1 MLHVGEIMPTIAIT
15 GKGGTGKTTF
25 AALLIKYL
33 SAKNGAIL
41 AVDADPN
48 SNLDARLGLSV
59 EQTIGDLRED
69 LLTES
74 FPSGVAKSEL
84 IEYQIRLALVEADTF
99 DLIAMGRPEGPG
111 CYCYINNVLRDVID
125 RLSEN
130 YTYVVIDNEAG
141 MEHLSRRTT
150 RDVDVLFIMSDVTA
164 LGVTT
169 ASRINLLAKDLN
181 LVIGSAFLVLNE
193 IKNGV
198 PATIRDQIQQQELDL
213 IGTIPVDDLVEEYAV
228 QGKSLLE
235 LPDRSAAFQAVSEI
249 AERSIV
255 R

>member
-1 MLHVGEIMPTIAIT
+1 MSTIAIT

-33 SAKNGAIL
+33 SAKNATIL

-48 SNLDARLGLSV
+48 SNLDARLGLHV

-69 LLTES
+69 LLTEH
-74 FPSGVAKSEL
+74 FPSGVPKSEL
-84 IEYQIRLALVEADTF
+84 IEYQIRLALVEGETF

-111 CYCYINNVLRDVID
+111 CYCYVNNVLRDVID
-125 RLSEN
+125 KLSDA
-130 YTYVVIDNEAG
+130 YQYVVIDNEAG

-150 RDVDVLFIMSDVTA
+150 RDVDVLFIMSDVTP
-164 LGVTT
+164 LGITT
-169 ASRINLLAKDLN
+169 ASRIKLLAKDLK

-193 IKNGV
+193 VRNSI
-198 PATIRDQIQQQELDL
+198 PASIRDQIQEQELDL
-213 IGTIPVDDLVEEYAV
+213 IGTIPVDALVEEYAV
-228 QGKSLLE
+228 QGRPLFD
-235 LPDRSAAFQAVSEI
+235 LPDRSAAFRAVSDI

>member
-1 MLHVGEIMPTIAIT
+1 MPHVGEIMPTIAIT

-33 SAKNGAIL
+33 SAKNGTIL

-48 SNLDARLGLSV
+48 SNLDVRLGLRV

-74 FPSGVAKSEL
+74 FPSGVPKSEL
-84 IEYQIRLALVEADTF
+84 IEYQIRLALVEGETF

-111 CYCYINNVLRDVID
+111 CYCYVNNVLRDVID
-125 RLSEN
+125 RLSDN
-130 YTYVVIDNEAG
+130 YNYVVIDNEAG

-150 RDVDVLFIMSDVTA
+150 RDVDVLFIMSDVTT
-164 LGVTT
+164 LGITT
-169 ASRINLLAKDLN
+169 ASRIKRLAKDLN
-181 LVIGSAFLVLNE
+181 LVIGRAFLVLNE
-193 IKNGV
+193 LKNGI
-198 PATIRDQIQQQELDL
+198 PASIQDQIRQQELDL
-213 IGTIPVDDLVEEYAV
+213 IGTVPMDTLIEEYAV
-228 QGKSLLE
+228 QGKSLFE
-235 LPDRSAAFQAVSEI
+235 LPDRSAAFRAVSEI
-249 AERSIV
+249 AERSIA